1 MLMNKTYNIE
11 GKKVDC
17 LFNMEL
23 SAVLDRQANKKTV
36 LLVDE
41 NLYHLHQSKF
51 STFNIIVVPSGEK
64 NKAQPCVDDII
75 NQLLQ
80 IQINKDDFIIGVGGG
95 VVTDIT
101 GYVAS
106 IYKRGISFGLVPTT
120 VLSMVDA
127 AIGGKNGINV
137 GLHKNMVGTICQPEF
152 ILYDFSFLESLPDME
167 WINGFAEI
175 IKHACILDKSLFTF
189 LEHHDIT
196 SFKNDKALLKQL
208 IIQNIEI
215 KFGVVQSDVNEKGNR
230 KLLNFGHSFGHAIE
244 NLHGISHGEAVS
256 IGMVIA
262 SKLSE
267 KYTGLSSIS
276 TLQIIELLKKY
287 GLPIT
292 IETDGETLFNQLIA
306 DKKRTGDDIQF
317 ILLDNIGAAVIKNI
331 SIPALQLAYK
341 EMAL

>member
-1 MLMNKTYNIE
+1 MNKTYNIE
-11 GKKVDC
+11 GKKVDS

-167 WINGFAEI
+167 WVNGFAEI

-267 KYTGLSSIS
+267 KYTGLSSTS

-306 DKKRTGDDIQF
+306 DKKRIGDDIQF
-317 ILLDNIGAAVIKNI
+317 VLLDNIGTAVIKNI
-331 SIPALQLAYK
+331 SIPALQLSYK
-341 EMAL
+341 EMAV